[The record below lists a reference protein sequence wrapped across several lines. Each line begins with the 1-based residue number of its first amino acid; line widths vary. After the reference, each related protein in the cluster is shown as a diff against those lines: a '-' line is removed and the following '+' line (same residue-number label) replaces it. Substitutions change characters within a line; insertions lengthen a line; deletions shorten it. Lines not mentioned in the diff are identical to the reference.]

1 MIDDRLKNDA
11 ICRIGEVSQINGRSI
26 TIKVDKD
33 KNLSDLFLNGK
44 IQKNVTVDSYIEI
57 RKGFLRLIGKV
68 TGEKVEEEYSK
79 NATNERE
86 KIDKNKRELTISL
99 MGYIDSERNQF
110 IGGTKE
116 FPLIG
121 NQAYIVTDEKLHL
134 IHNLADK
141 DQIAIHVAVH
151 ENDDIEINFP
161 IDDLFNTHIAIFGN
175 TGSGK
180 SNTLAILY
188 QKLFEKLNDENATLF
203 KKRTHF
209 IFFDFNGE
217 YIGDD
222 CLTRKKKTYN
232 LTTQNSEGDKLPIS
246 ENDILSIETLSIFSD
261 ATEKTQKPFLNRAL
275 KFYKNV
281 KDKEGFEGYY
291 KNILRK
297 KIKEILQMSEKIKAF
312 LLIDY
317 VKNILNEV
325 EDIGNIEWNNKNNH
339 FMPKGGESRGLY
351 EHEIE
356 GTSIYKSVEGLSFGK
371 DTLSDIVNFL
381 YIQLIQDVFSNRTQ
395 NDHIAPVINRLKGR
409 IKDIEKVF
417 DFNSN
422 DKFWEKNVVVV
433 NLNKVNLDMKKTIP
447 LVLSKKVYEEQKAN
461 KNEKSLNIIIDEAHN
476 ILSEE
481 SSREAESWKDYRLE
495 TFEEIIKEGRKFG
508 VFLTI
513 SSQRPSDISS
523 TITSQAHNYFIH
535 RLINEKD
542 LAAISKAVSYID
554 KVTEESIP
562 TLPVGICIF
571 SGTAS
576 QMPMKVRIHELD
588 AKFKPK
594 SATLEFKD
602 ILKDSTYED
611 GTNI

>member
-1 MIDDRLKNDA
+1 MIDNRLKKDA
-11 ICRIGEVSQINGRSI
+11 IRRIGEVSEVNGRSI

-57 RKGFLRLIGKV
+57 RKGFLHLIGKV

-99 MGYIDSERNQF
+99 TGYIDSERNQF

-121 NQAYIVTDEKLHL
+121 NQAYIITDKKLHL
-134 IHNLADK
+134 IHNLVGEN
-141 DQIAIHVAVH
+141 QIAIHVAVH
-151 ENDDIEINFP
+151 ENDDIEIRFP
-161 IDDLFNTHIAIFGN
+161 IDGLFNTHIAIFGN

-180 SNTLAILY
+180 SNTLAKLY
-188 QKLFEKLNDENATLF
+188 QELF
-203 KKRTHF
+203 KELDKKINKKYSNSFKEKTHF
-209 IFFDFNGE
+209 VFFDFNGE
-217 YIGDD
+217 YIGED
-222 CLTRKKKTYN
+222 CLTKHKKIYD
-232 LTTQNSEGDKLPIS
+232 LTTQTNKGDKLPIS
-246 ENDILSIETLSIFSD
+246 EDDILSIEILSILSD
-261 ATEKTQKPFLNRAL
+261 ATEKTQKPFLKRVL
-275 KFYKNV
+275 RRYK
-281 KDKEGFEGYY
+281 KSKEKNNPESYY
-291 KNILRK
+291 KKVLRE
-297 KIKEILQMSEKIKAF
+297 KIKEILRMSDKIRAF

-317 VKNILNEV
+317 VKSILNED

-339 FMPKGGESRGLY
+339 FMPKGGDCRELY

-356 GTSIYKSVEGLSFGK
+356 GTSMYENVENLSFGK
-371 DTLSDIVNFL
+371 DALSDIVNFL
-381 YIQLIQDVFSNRTQ
+381 YIQLIQDVISNRAL
-395 NDHIAPVINRLKGR
+395 NEHIAPVINRLRAR
-409 IKDIEKVF
+409 IGDIEKVF

-422 DKFWEKNVVVV
+422 DTLWKENVVVV

-447 LVLSKKVYEEQKAN
+447 LVLSKKIYEEQKTN
-461 KNEKSLNIIIDEAHN
+461 ENEKSLNIIIDEAHN
-476 ILSEE
+476 ILSKE
-481 SSREAESWKDYRLE
+481 SSREVENWKDYRLE

-508 VFLTI
+508 VFVTI

-576 QMPMKVRIHELD
+576 QMPMKVRIEELNE
-588 AKFKPK
+588 KSKPK

-602 ILKDSTYED
+602 ILKK
-611 GTNI
+611 